1 MSGGKPVVQQV
12 GEDWTV
18 NYEAGTTLVKAS
30 GKAGDERANV
40 QIGQKADPEPF
51 AADLSAAEL
60 RSMAAY
66 LTDIADRLDPDGA
79 VIGVNQMM
87 RSAFIAGYHIGY
99 SPNSEPENDQ
109 AEWQNWFQ
117 ARGG

>member
-12 GEDWTV
+12 GADWTV
-18 NYEAGTTLVKAS
+18 NYEAGLTAVKAR
-30 GKAGDERANV
+30 GKGGDARATV
-40 QIGQKADPEPF
+40 QIGLKAAPEPF

-66 LTDIADRLDPDGA
+66 FTDIADRLDPDGA

-87 RSAFIAGYHIGY
+87 RSAFAAGFHIGY
-99 SPNSEPENDQ
+99 SPNSEPENAQ
-109 AEWQNWFQ
+109 AEWQNWF
-117 ARGG
+117 